1 MAIVRRTLKQIMN
14 SGIGSDHIKRLR
26 STTDE
31 EIRAQIAADPDV
43 APEIIDFS
51 NFRKVYNPPLP
62 DVKAIRKK
70 LKLSQADFARRFG
83 FSVRT
88 VQQWE
93 QRRAVPD
100 RPARILLRVIDQS
113 PQAVERALYG

>member
-14 SGIGSDHIKRLR
+14 SGGGGAIKRLR
-26 STTDE
+26 AHRERSARLRRIPKRPGD
-31 EIRAQIAADPDV
+31 RRL
-43 APEIIDFS
+43 S

-70 LKLSQADFARRFG
+70 LKLSQAEFASRFG

-93 QRRAVPD
+93 QG
-100 RPARILLRVIDQS
+100 ARFPTGPPGSCSRNQQS